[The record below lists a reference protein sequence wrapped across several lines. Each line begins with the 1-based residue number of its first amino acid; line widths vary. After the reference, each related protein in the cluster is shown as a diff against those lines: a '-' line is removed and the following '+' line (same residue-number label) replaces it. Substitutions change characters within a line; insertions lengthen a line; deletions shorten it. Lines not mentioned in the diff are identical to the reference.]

1 MHALH
6 ASKTPASRAKGEEE
20 DEDRLVRLISGQVH
34 APHLVLSGL
43 YDDPLPSDE
52 SASPRH
58 RPLGC
63 KGFRICWLVGLA
75 RRHVCRQWPKLLQ
88 SPRNVVGRW
97 GLGCGRGAL
106 VEGEEI
112 DL

>member
-1 MHALH
+1 MSRNRPGPGIGPLAVGAL
-6 ASKTPASRAKGEEE
+6 G
-20 DEDRLVRLISGQVH
+20 
-34 APHLVLSGL
+34 
-43 YDDPLPSDE
+43 
-52 SASPRH
+52 SA
-58 RPLGC
+58 G
-63 KGFRICWLVGLA
+63 
-75 RRHVCRQWPKLLQ
+75 RQWPKLLQ

>member
-1 MHALH
+1 MIAPKIINTCICNLCYYYTQRLGYLH
-6 ASKTPASRAKGEEE
+6 ACATRLEDTCQSCEGEEG

-52 SASPRH
+52 SESPRPRH

-63 KGFRICWLVGLA
+63 RGFRVCW
-75 RRHVCRQWPKLLQ
+75 
-88 SPRNVVGRW
+88 
-97 GLGCGRGAL
+97 
-106 VEGEEI
+106 
-112 DL
+112 

>member
-63 KGFRICWLVGLA
+63 KG